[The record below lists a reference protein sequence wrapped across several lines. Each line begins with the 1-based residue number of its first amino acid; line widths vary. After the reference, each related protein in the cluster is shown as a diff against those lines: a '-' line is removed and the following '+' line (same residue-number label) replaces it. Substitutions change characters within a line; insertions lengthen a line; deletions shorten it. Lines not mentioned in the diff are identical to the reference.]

1 MIEAALSGD
10 LAEAR
15 REHYRLFPL
24 MKLMFKS
31 PSPGP
36 AKKALELL
44 GRIQDDRPRLPMT
57 PADEQTAQALVE
69 EMSRLGML

>member
-1 MIEAALSGD
+1 MV
-10 LAEAR
+10 EAR
-15 REHYRLFPL
+15 KEHYRLFSM

-44 GRIQDDRPRLPMT
+44 GRIQDDTPRLPMT
-57 PADEQTAQALVE
+57 LADEATTQALVE